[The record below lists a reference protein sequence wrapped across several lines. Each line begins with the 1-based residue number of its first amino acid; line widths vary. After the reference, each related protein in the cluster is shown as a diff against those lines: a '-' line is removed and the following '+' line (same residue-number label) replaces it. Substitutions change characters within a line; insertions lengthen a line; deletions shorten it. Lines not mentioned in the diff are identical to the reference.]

1 MKFGTPSNRT
11 QGKGAADL
19 QSAERGLPLRFFSAD
34 KMSAARSRTAAFTL
48 AEALAALLFLAIVIP
63 VAVEALHVSSLAG
76 EIAARKGQAVRIA
89 DRILNESIVTT
100 NWSRGTQTGTVSEG
114 TLDFQYKLTTE
125 NWPQDAMQ
133 LVTAEVS
140 FGAQGRDYS
149 VKLSTL
155 ASPQTF
161 GISTATR

>member
-1 MKFGTPSNRT
+1 MKCGTQSNNR
-11 QGKGAADL
+11 QHKGAADL
-19 QSAERGLPLRFFSAD
+19 QSAEKCWRLRLLSAD
-34 KMSAARSRTAAFTL
+34 KMSAARSRSAAFTL

-63 VAVEALHVSSLAG
+63 VAVQALHISGLAG

-114 TLDFQYKLTTE
+114 TLDFQYKLSTE

-140 FGAQGRDYS
+140 FAAQGRDYS

-155 ASPQTF
+155 ANSQTS
-161 GISTATR
+161 GMGSTR